1 MVDLKKLSQIQQLS
15 EQVRKHRRK
24 LVDHVVNK
32 DRTSI
37 WLCPVCWT
45 YRLCGLVVV
54 VLLTQYFWN

>member
-1 MVDLKKLSQIQQLS
+1 
-15 EQVRKHRRK
+15 VRKNRRK